1 MSKRFHITLD
11 DYWADWTDDES
22 WHRGQSM
29 SKLVEDA
36 LGAFQRE
43 LISASEDRT
52 ALAYHG
58 AERKKRLKARAKA
71 KLTKAEQE
79 VLRL

>member
-1 MSKRFHITLD
+1 MGRQFRITLD
-11 DYWADWTDDES
+11 DYWADWANDES

-43 LISASEDRT
+43 LISACEDRT

-58 AERKKRLKARAKA
+58 AERRRRLKARAKA
-71 KLTKAEQE
+71 KLTRAEQE
-79 VLRL
+79 ALGV